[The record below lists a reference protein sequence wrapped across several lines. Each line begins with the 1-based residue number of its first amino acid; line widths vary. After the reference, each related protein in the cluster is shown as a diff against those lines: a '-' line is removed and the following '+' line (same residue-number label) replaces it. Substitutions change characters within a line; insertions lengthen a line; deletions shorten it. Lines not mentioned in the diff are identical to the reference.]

1 MEILLRHVLSGI
13 PETFPENPKAFQLP
27 WTLMRCWDDCSHT
40 EYSDSLGFRCSGWR
54 TCRPASSFM
63 ELQKNGILTTQKLQS
78 HCEGKA
84 TPSQWISLCDNAS
97 WMLKYVNKTR
107 KPAGCRIA
115 IVSVPKMER
124 LNILWARSDELVRQA
139 GGNTYSGKH
148 RDGVEYAWPEHYLVY
163 GWIPAQ
169 CVIETFTIQDFRQLC
184 KERDIKE
191 GQYFMLPLAHRQLKQ
206 TKRRR
211 ICQASSHPSETSP

>member
-124 LNILWARSDELVRQA
+124 LNILLARSDELVRQA